1 MIKAGEQVRVK
12 DGFRAKTG
20 SNVRIMI
27 DTLCDPPSTAAY
39 SAPQRIASSKTEDDT
54 EGSTNDVLTNNTIED
69 VESEMIQSTAI
80 YTISGQL
87 LQTIEGSQYDAAHLP
102 DGMYILQ
109 HRMSDGSMR
118 NEKVTNYK

>member
-1 MIKAGEQVRVK
+1 M
-12 DGFRAKTG
+12 
-20 SNVRIMI
+20 
-27 DTLCDPPSTAAY
+27 
-39 SAPQRIASSKTEDDT
+39 APRSSSVSTEDKEPTDEVVT
-54 EGSTNDVLTNNTIED
+54 SNSLEN